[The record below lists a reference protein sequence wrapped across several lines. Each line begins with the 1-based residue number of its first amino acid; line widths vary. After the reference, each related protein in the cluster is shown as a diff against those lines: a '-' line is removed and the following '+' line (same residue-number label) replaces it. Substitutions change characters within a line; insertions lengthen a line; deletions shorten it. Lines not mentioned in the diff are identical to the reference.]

1 MLTYPSFNGYVTA
14 IHMFQSDHMVLYTG
28 NYVYIYIHIQIMLL
42 VYCIHII
49 TIKYALQLGTM
60 NVAIATD
67 NCTYLQLY
75 IAIRGV

>member
-1 MLTYPSFNGYVTA
+1 
-14 IHMFQSDHMVLYTG
+14 
-28 NYVYIYIHIQIMLL
+28 MLL

-49 TIKYALQLGTM
+49 TIKYALHLGTM